1 MKELDE
7 LFDLWENRHIAKN
20 YHHFI
25 RDGIVDE
32 SWWLQEQCVPKIC
45 FFLKEAR
52 TQEEH
57 YVLTDDLRAREPW
70 RLWQRVAIWTQA
82 IQAAFSCEHA
92 YDDEK
97 LKLRS
102 HTAIKQIAVVNVK
115 KSDGKNTSNDKDLIV
130 FANQDK
136 DLLKQE
142 LELIDPDIIVCGYT
156 FRFLSIVLG
165 DELEAGKRQDTMYC
179 FWKDKL
185 IIDYYHPASH
195 YPNRVNYYALMSICR
210 MAKQEWEE
218 RKSQYAHKADRNIR
232 SE

>member
-7 LFDLWENRHIAKN
+7 LFDLWENRHLSGN

-32 SWWLQEQCVPKIC
+32 SWWLQEQRVPKIC

-52 TQEEH
+52 TQEKH
-57 YVLTDDLRAREPW
+57 YDLTDDLRAREPW

-82 IQAAFSCEHA
+82 IQAAFSCERA

-97 LKLRS
+97 LKLKS
-102 HTAIKQIAVVNVK
+102 HTAIKQISVVNVK
-115 KSDGKNTSNDKDLIV
+115 KSDGKNTSNDKDLLD
-130 FANQDK
+130 FAERDK

-142 LELIDPDIIVCGYT
+142 LELINPDIIVCGYT
-156 FRFLSIVLG
+156 YQFLSMVLD

-185 IIDYYHPASH
+185 IIDYYHPACH

-218 RKSQYAHKADRNIR
+218 RKIQYAHKADRNIR